1 MKYFKNLSYLRVIA
15 CIAIV
20 CTHISQRLM
29 LEGRIYELTHYMQHG
44 VYLFFIISGFL
55 ALYTY
60 SENNYSP
67 VRYWIKRL
75 ARILPVYYAVVIYD
89 IIVHGLI
96 LKDMPHDWAGLGWLR
111 YIFIIGQY
119 IPGEN
124 QWRNLSFTWTIG
136 IFVLFYI
143 MTPILARIMKTYRS
157 SLVGLAVTYLCMI
170 GLDILYARLEIT
182 RDWFTPLFYVLYFMF
197 GAVACRAVQEH
208 KADRA
213 SLLLACIMLYFFA
226 MSKFNSPY
234 TLSCLFTIIVL
245 ASMNI
250 EFKNSYVTKMFDV
263 LDRFSYEIYLG
274 HAVVMEIIDM
284 LMASYILPEA
294 AITGIAVV
302 GTAIVSVALYYGVD
316 RPVNAFIR
324 RRT

>member
-20 CTHISQRLM
+20 CTHVSQRLM
-29 LEGRIYELTHYMQHG
+29 LEGRLYELTHYMQHG

-60 SENNYSP
+60 SENSYSP
-67 VRYWIKRL
+67 LRYWIKRL
-75 ARILPVYYAVVIYD
+75 ARILPVYYAVVAYD
-89 IIVHGLI
+89 IIVHSFI
-96 LKDMPHDWAGLGWLR
+96 LKDMPPDWAGLGWLR

-136 IFVLFYI
+136 VFVLFYV
-143 MTPILARIMKTYRS
+143 MTPLIAKLMRTYRA
-157 SLVGLAVTYLCMI
+157 SLVSLAVTYLFMI
-170 GLDILYARLEIT
+170 ALDIVYARLGIG
-182 RDWFTPLFYVLYFMF
+182 RDWFTPLFYIIYFMF
-197 GAVACRAVQEH
+197 GAVACRAVQEN
-208 KADRA
+208 KADKA
-213 SLLLACIMLYFFA
+213 ALLFACIMLYFFA

-234 TLSCLFTIIVL
+234 TLACLMTIIIL
-245 ASMNI
+245 SSMNI
-250 EFKNSYVTKMFDV
+250 EFKNRYIQRIFDV

-284 LMASYILPEA
+284 LMASYVLPGV
-294 AITGIAVV
+294 AITGIAVG
-302 GTAIVSVALYYGVD
+302 GTIVVSAILYYGVD